1 MSLDIQVGANV
12 SEASQKLTK
21 FYADLKKSIN
31 EVNTTVQKSSNTF
44 QGSTEK
50 MTESVKSFA
59 KASQNSLTAVSL
71 AIQDLPFGFIGIQ
84 NNLPGII
91 QGLGQM
97 TQEAK
102 TGAPVM
108 TQLATALMG
117 PAGLFLAFSA
127 VTSIVTMLTLKYG
140 SLGAAIDALF
150 TKQTA
155 FNEVIVRAGESL
167 KEYNKSLLTNNEIS
181 GQAAASQSGQ
191 ALTARALLSSVLD
204 LTKTE
209 AERKKALDGL
219 KNLDQERFKN
229 FDIEKGKIN
238 GLQQAVEAYTRALVA
253 QSVASKFVDQ
263 VSTTSVELEKQRNAL
278 GELFN
283 NLDDL
288 EKKYPNLSAEAKKY
302 SDELIASQGR
312 LGAGLV
318 QPGKGVLD
326 YIATFKKI
334 GEQEGVIQGLVKQ
347 LEDLNKA
354 TITAVKSASKLASP
368 EKQPKGA
375 KSKVQGLGEI
385 TYGVGGES
393 RLVDTQKA
401 FDAYI
406 KGNFNIQQAQIQKL
420 IRERNTLRREL
431 LNEDFLLPKK
441 LDKNAGPLNK
451 NPLIEYQFG
460 QITAII
466 DALKEEAKFIDDAF
480 REPLENLFIDFLQ
493 KGKLSFEDFTKS
505 VVKNI
510 GQIVAKLAA
519 SKIFEA
525 LANLIPQI
533 AGTLLPGGSELLQVT
548 KFLGTG
554 RSIFRGANLGG
565 IGGGGMNLNGQVVF
579 VQRGTDLVGVMNR
592 TNSQISRIG

>member
-127 VTSIVTMLTLKYG
+127 VTSIVTILTMKYG
-140 SLGAAIDALF
+140 SFGEAMNAIFAKTNALSGKIKELSDSYEQFNKNLRTSQDIVGQEAASATGQIA
-150 TKQTA
+150 K
-155 FNEVIVRAGESL
+155 VESL
-167 KEYNKSLLTNNEIS
+167 SKIVLDQTKSYNERNAALNALKEINKDYFGNLDLETTKLGTVKAAVDAYKNSIIAAAVTKGFEEEIGRTNVELSKQESLLKK
-181 GQAAASQSGQ
+181 
-191 ALTARALLSSVLD
+191 LD
-204 LTKTE
+204 
-209 AERKKALDGL
+209 
-219 KNLDQERFKN
+219 
-229 FDIEKGKIN
+229 
-238 GLQQAVEAYTRALVA
+238 
-253 QSVASKFVDQ
+253 
-263 VSTTSVELEKQRNAL
+263 
-278 GELFN
+278 
-283 NLDDL
+283 
-288 EKKYPNLSAEAKKY
+288 EAKKTAERAPQKIIGKADQVDTREIKQAESAY
-302 SDELIASQGR
+302 NKQLLVVKELTKRKEELNAEIKKSIDAQIALRAPVDATNAALERQKEIDKQSIGKIVYGEGDVGTLTETSAAFKQKLLMANMRIWWGDDGMLSKELDKALIAR
-312 LGAGLV
+312 
-318 QPGKGVLD
+318 K
-326 YIATFKKI
+326 
-334 GEQEGVIQGLVKQ
+334 
-347 LEDLNKA
+347 
-354 TITAVKSASKLASP
+354 
-368 EKQPKGA
+368 
-375 KSKVQGLGEI
+375 
-385 TYGVGGES
+385 
-393 RLVDTQKA
+393 
-401 FDAYI
+401 
-406 KGNFNIQQAQIQKL
+406 
-420 IRERNTLRREL
+420 EL
-431 LNEDFLLPKK
+431 LKKKNESAITDLVPKK
-441 LDKNAGPLNK
+441 LDKTAGAFVNK

-480 REPLENLFIDFLQ
+480 RVPLENLFIDFLQ

-533 AGTLLPGGSELLQVT
+533 AGTLLPGGSQILQVT

-554 RSIFRGANLGG
+554 RSIFGAANLSGLD
-565 IGGGGMNLNGQVVF
+565 GGGMNLNGQVVF